1 MKQKKYIAPQVE
13 TLEVSVEEGFAETVI
28 RTTESIIVD
37 SCENITTQEVN
48 MGRWI
53 ESNEV
58 YM

>member
-37 SCENITTQEVN
+37 QNKNITTQEVN